1 MCFSKSLTIL
11 PLFISACLYS
21 KQSEQVDFAR
31 EILPI
36 LSDKCYACH
45 GPDTKKKDLVR
56 LDLEELAKKDLGDYH
71 AIDPSNLEESELLYR
86 IIDEEDPMP
95 PEDFGKTLSAK
106 EKKLISQWV
115 LSGAEYEE
123 HWSFVPP
130 TKAGIGPTGN
140 PIDHFIAAE
149 LKEEGTVFA
158 KEADRATLARRA
170 SLILNGLPPEPA
182 DLDALLKDNQGRA
195 YERFLDRLLAR
206 QDYGEHIARY
216 WLDAV
221 RYGDTHGLH
230 LDNRRGIYP
239 YRDWVVRALNENQP
253 FDEFIQWQ
261 LAGDLLPNPTEDQ
274 KIATGYVRLNP
285 TSGEGGAI
293 PKEYQAKNSFD
304 RVETT
309 GTALL
314 GLSLTCARCHTHKY
328 DPITHDEYF
337 EFLAFFNNTTEHSMD
352 RNQYVYG
359 DHLTVAKDPVSKMKW
374 KDFMA
379 KESEFLKEVQ
389 ATEKYN
395 RSDESLAK
403 LAELLVPDLSKPGN
417 KVVGSSRNF
426 ARKHKP
432 EYAVDD
438 RVGTKYLNS
447 DGNGSGL
454 TITTSNGVINGISLT
469 SADDIPGRDPKTYK
483 LEGSKDKKSFSL
495 ISEGDVPSF
504 TERKQKKEILFDNN
518 QSYTHF
524 RLTFPQLADVYEKNM
539 QVAEIQ
545 LLKKH
550 MVAKDDLLARAQQ
563 LNTERIHSQRN
574 YLTTTLIAQDLPE
587 QRKRVTKVLER
598 GEYDKPIGK
607 PLNPGVFSVLG
618 EMEKGSP
625 SNRLG
630 LANWI
635 TSDDQPLTARVLVNR
650 FWLMVFG
657 DGLVRTPEEFG
668 LQGEHPTHPE
678 LLDWMA
684 VDFQENGWN
693 LKRLL
698 KQFLTSRTFK
708 QSSARRSDF
717 PDPENKYWG
726 RGPSYKLDAEVVRD
740 LSLWSSGLLNR
751 KIGGEGF
758 KPYQPSGMW
767 IALSHPNSDT
777 KNYEMNEDD
786 SIYRRSLYM
795 YWKRTSPHPMMTLFD
810 APSRESSCVQRSR
823 TSTSL
828 QSLALFNETQRMET
842 ARKLAERLLR
852 DKRQDSD
859 RIEHL
864 FTLLTSR
871 KPSTVESTALSTL
884 LGNAK
889 GRFSQSEEDAR
900 KVLQQG
906 LAPVDENL
914 PVTEVAAW
922 TQVAATMLASDPAI
936 LLY

>member
-1 MCFSKSLTIL
+1 MNKFILSFLIL
-11 PLFISACLYS
+11 PLFLFS
-21 KQSEQVDFAR
+21 KDSNTVDFAR
-31 EILPI
+31 EVLPV

-56 LDLEELAKKDLGDYH
+56 LDLEELAKKDLGGYH
-71 AIDPSNLEESELLYR
+71 AIDPKDLEESELLYR

-95 PEDFGKTLSAK
+95 PEDFGKTLSKK
-106 EKKLISQWV
+106 EQEIIRQWV

-130 TKAGIGPTGN
+130 TKAGIEPVGN
-140 PIDHFIAAE
+140 PIDHFIDAK
-149 LKEEGTVFA
+149 LNEEGTNFG

-170 SLILNGLPPEPA
+170 SLILNGLPPEPE
-182 DLDALLKDNQGRA
+182 DLNAFLNDNNEGA
-195 YERFLDRLLAR
+195 YDQYLDRLLAR
-206 QDYGEHIARY
+206 NDYGEHIARY

-239 YRDWVVRALNENQP
+239 YRDWVVRSLNDNQP

-285 TSGEGGAI
+285 TTGEGGAI
-293 PKEYQAKNSFD
+293 ATEFQAKNNFD

-337 EFLAFFNNTTEHSMD
+337 EFLAFFNNTAEPSMD

-359 DHLTVAKDPVSKMKW
+359 NHLTVAKDPVSKKKW
-374 KDFMA
+374 KNFLG
-379 KESEFLKEVQ
+379 KEVAFLKEVR
-389 ATEKYN
+389 ATGKYKG
-395 RSDESLAK
+395 SDESLAK
-403 LAELLVPDLSKPGN
+403 LADLLAPDLSKPGN
-417 KVVGSSRNF
+417 RVKASSQNF
-426 ARKHKP
+426 HKRSQKP
-432 EYAVDD
+432 EHAIDD
-438 RVGTKYLNS
+438 RLDTIYLNR

-454 TITTSNGVINGISLT
+454 TIFTPNGIIHGISLT
-469 SADDIPGRDPKTYK
+469 SAADHPGRDPKTYK
-483 LEGSKDKKSFSL
+483 LEGSTDVKTFTL

-504 TERKQKKEILFDNN
+504 TKRKQKREILFENN
-518 QSYTHF
+518 QSFTTY
-524 RLTFPQLADVYEKNM
+524 RLTFPKLSDVYARFM
-539 QVAEIQ
+539 QIAEIE

-550 MVAKDDLLARAQQ
+550 LAAKDDLLARAQQ
-563 LNTERIHSQRN
+563 LNNERIHGQRN

-587 QRKRVTKVLER
+587 QSQRVTKVLER

-618 EMEKGSP
+618 EMDAGSP

-657 DGLVRTPEEFG
+657 DGLVSTPEEFG

-777 KNYEMNEDD
+777 KNYVMNKDD

-810 APSRESSCVQRSR
+810 APSRETSCVQRSR

-852 DKRQDSD
+852 DKQRDSS
-859 RIEHL
+859 RMEYL

-884 LGNAK
+884 LDNAK
-889 GRFSQSEEDAR
+889 SRFSLSEEDAR
-900 KVLQQG
+900 KVLEHG
-906 LAPVDENL
+906 LAPVDEKL
-914 PVTEVAAW
+914 PVAEVAAW

>member
-1 MCFSKSLTIL
+1 MNKFILSFLIL
-11 PLFISACLYS
+11 PLFLFS
-21 KQSEQVDFAR
+21 KDSNTVDFAR
-31 EILPI
+31 EVLPV

-56 LDLEELAKKDLGDYH
+56 LDLEELAKKDLGGYH
-71 AIDPSNLEESELLYR
+71 AIDPKDLEESELLYR

-95 PEDFGKTLSAK
+95 PEDFGKTLSKK
-106 EKKLISQWV
+106 EQEIIRQWV

-130 TKAGIGPTGN
+130 TKAGIEPVGN
-140 PIDHFIAAE
+140 PIDHFIDAK
-149 LKEEGTVFA
+149 LNEEGTNFG

-170 SLILNGLPPEPA
+170 SLILNGLPPEPE
-182 DLDALLKDNQGRA
+182 DLNAFLNDNNEGA
-195 YERFLDRLLAR
+195 YDQYLDRLLAR
-206 QDYGEHIARY
+206 NDYGEHIARY

-239 YRDWVVRALNENQP
+239 YRDWVVRSLNDNQP

-285 TSGEGGAI
+285 TTGEGGAI
-293 PKEYQAKNSFD
+293 PAEFQAKNNFD

-337 EFLAFFNNTTEHSMD
+337 EFLAFFNNTAEPSMD

-359 DHLTVAKDPVSKMKW
+359 NHLTVAKDPVSKKKW
-374 KDFMA
+374 EDFLVQEA
-379 KESEFLKEVQ
+379 AFLKEVR
-389 ATEKYN
+389 ATGKYKG
-395 RSDESLAK
+395 SDESLAK
-403 LAELLVPDLSKPGN
+403 LADLLAPDLSKPGN
-417 KVVGSSRNF
+417 RVKASSQNF
-426 ARKHKP
+426 HKRSQKP
-432 EYAVDD
+432 EHAIDD
-438 RVGTKYLNS
+438 RLDTIYLNR

-454 TITTSNGVINGISLT
+454 TIFTPNGIIHGISLT
-469 SADDIPGRDPKTYK
+469 SAADHPGRDPKTYK
-483 LEGSKDKKSFSL
+483 LEGSTDVKTFTL

-504 TERKQKKEILFDNN
+504 TKRKQKREILFENN
-518 QSYTHF
+518 QSFTTY
-524 RLTFPQLADVYEKNM
+524 RLTFPKLSDVYARFM
-539 QVAEIQ
+539 QIAEIE

-550 MVAKDDLLARAQQ
+550 LAAKDDLLARAQQ
-563 LNTERIHSQRN
+563 LNNERIHGQRN

-587 QRKRVTKVLER
+587 QSQRVTKVLER

-618 EMEKGSP
+618 EMDAGSP

-657 DGLVRTPEEFG
+657 DGLVSTPEEFG

-777 KNYEMNEDD
+777 KNYVMNKDD

-810 APSRESSCVQRSR
+810 APSRETSCVQRSR

-852 DKRQDSD
+852 DKQRDSS
-859 RIEHL
+859 RIEYL

-884 LGNAK
+884 LDNAK
-889 GRFSQSEEDAR
+889 SRFSLSEEDAR
-900 KVLQQG
+900 KVLEHG
-906 LAPVDENL
+906 LAPVDEKL
-914 PVTEVAAW
+914 PVAEVAAW

>member
-1 MCFSKSLTIL
+1 M
-11 PLFISACLYS
+11 
-21 KQSEQVDFAR
+21 
-31 EILPI
+31 
-36 LSDKCYACH
+36 SDKCYACH

-56 LDLEELAKKDLGDYH
+56 LDLEELAKKDLGGYH
-71 AIDPSNLEESELLYR
+71 AIDPKDLEESELLYR

-95 PEDFGKTLSAK
+95 PEDFGKTLSKK
-106 EKKLISQWV
+106 EQEIIRQWV

-130 TKAGIGPTGN
+130 TKAGIEPVGN
-140 PIDHFIAAE
+140 PIDHFIDAK
-149 LKEEGTVFA
+149 LNEEGTNFG

-170 SLILNGLPPEPA
+170 SLILNGLPPEPE
-182 DLDALLKDNQGRA
+182 DLNAFLNDNNEGA
-195 YERFLDRLLAR
+195 YDQYLDRLLAR
-206 QDYGEHIARY
+206 NDYGEHIARY

-239 YRDWVVRALNENQP
+239 YRDWVVRSLNDNQP

-285 TSGEGGAI
+285 TTGEGGAI
-293 PKEYQAKNSFD
+293 ATEFQAKNNFD

-337 EFLAFFNNTTEHSMD
+337 EFLAFFNNTAEPSMD

-359 DHLTVAKDPVSKMKW
+359 NHLTVAKDPVSKKKW
-374 KDFMA
+374 EDFLVQEA
-379 KESEFLKEVQ
+379 AFLKEVR
-389 ATEKYN
+389 ATGKYKG
-395 RSDESLAK
+395 SDESLAK
-403 LAELLVPDLSKPGN
+403 LADLLAPDLSKPGN
-417 KVVGSSRNF
+417 RVKASSQNF
-426 ARKHKP
+426 HKRSQKP
-432 EYAVDD
+432 EHAIDD
-438 RVGTKYLNS
+438 RLDTIYLNR

-454 TITTSNGVINGISLT
+454 TIFTPNGIIHGISLT
-469 SADDIPGRDPKTYK
+469 SAADHPGRDPKTYK
-483 LEGSKDKKSFSL
+483 LEGSTDVKTFTL

-504 TERKQKKEILFDNN
+504 TKRKQKREILFENN
-518 QSYTHF
+518 QSFTTY
-524 RLTFPQLADVYEKNM
+524 RLTFPKLSDVYARFM
-539 QVAEIQ
+539 QIAEIE

-550 MVAKDDLLARAQQ
+550 LAAKDDLLARAQQ
-563 LNTERIHSQRN
+563 LNNERIHGQRN

-587 QRKRVTKVLER
+587 QSQRVTKVLER

-618 EMEKGSP
+618 EMDAGSP

-657 DGLVRTPEEFG
+657 DGLVSTPEEFG

-777 KNYEMNEDD
+777 KNYVMNKDD

-810 APSRESSCVQRSR
+810 APSRETSCVQRSR

-852 DKRQDSD
+852 DKQRDSS
-859 RIEHL
+859 RIEYL

-884 LGNAK
+884 LDNAK
-889 GRFSQSEEDAR
+889 SRFSLSEEDAR
-900 KVLQQG
+900 KVLEHG
-906 LAPVDENL
+906 LAPVDEKL
-914 PVTEVAAW
+914 PVAEVAAW